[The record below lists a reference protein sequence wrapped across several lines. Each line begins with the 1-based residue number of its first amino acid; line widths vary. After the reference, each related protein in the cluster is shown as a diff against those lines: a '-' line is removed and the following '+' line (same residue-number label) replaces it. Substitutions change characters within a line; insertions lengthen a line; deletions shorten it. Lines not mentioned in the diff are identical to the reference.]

1 MADSLKRP
9 RLAKGKVVSGMGEG
23 QGYISM
29 EGYRSQIRKLLGF
42 DPFPGTLNLRLES
55 PFALPEGEAIVIS
68 GFISAGRSYGS
79 CKCYPCRID
88 GLRCAI
94 IRPDRSAYP
103 PTLIEIIAPVRL
115 RDSMS
120 LEDGDEVAIWLED

>member
-1 MADSLKRP
+1 MADRLKRQ
-9 RLAKGKVVSGMGEG
+9 RLLRGKVVSGLGEG

-29 EGYRSQIRKLLGF
+29 EGYRRQLRDRLGF
-42 DPFPGTLNLRLES
+42 DPFPGTLNLRLEV
-55 PFALPEGEAIVIS
+55 PFSLPEEKAISIE

-79 CKCYPCRID
+79 CRCYPCRIN
-88 GLRCAI
+88 GLECAI

-115 RDSMS
+115 RESMG
-120 LEDGDEVAIWLED
+120 LEDGDEVEVRLED

>member
-9 RLAKGKVVSGMGEG
+9 RLAKGKVASGLGDG
-23 QGYISM
+23 QHYISM
-29 EGYRSQIRKLLGF
+29 EGYRSQIRRLLGF
-42 DPFPGTLNLRLES
+42 DPFPGTLNLRLKA
-55 PFALPEGEAIVIS
+55 PFALSEEDAILVD

-79 CKCYPCRID
+79 CRCYPCRID

-103 PTLIEIIAPVRL
+103 SNLIEIIAPISL
-115 RDSMS
+115 REAMN
-120 LEDGDEVAIWLED
+120 LQDGDMVEVALEG

>member
-9 RLAKGKVVSGMGEG
+9 TLLFGKVVSGLGEG

-29 EGYRSQIRKLLGF
+29 DGYRSQIRKLLGF

-55 PFALPEGEAIVIS
+55 PFALPEDEAIVIS
-68 GFISAGRSYGS
+68 GFISASRSYGS
-79 CKCYPCRID
+79 CKCYPCKIGGRK
-88 GLRCAI
+88 CAI

-103 PTLIEIIAPVRL
+103 PSLIEIIAPVHL
-115 RDSMS
+115 RESMN
-120 LEDGDEVAIWLED
+120 LQDGDEVEVGLER